1 VAEQSTTTTGKEE
14 NEMDLKRRNFVGG
27 LGAFGAATA
36 IGVPSKRASAATPV
50 KLTLPWLPLG
60 TFSYTFVA
68 KKLGYFEKRGL
79 DVTIDRGFGSTR
91 VCVPVDQG
99 QYDFGLLDLAVMAG
113 CAGKGLDLTAIAGV
127 WPRSPIGIFS
137 LKELSIT
144 KPKDLEGQSIGF
156 VTGGGEFQLW
166 PAFVKATGIDA
177 TKINIVSMDPA
188 GLMRAA
194 ADKQI
199 KVVGN
204 FFGSIAPTFWAN
216 KIDINAM
223 FYEDYGVKMYS
234 IVLACKKATLQNRSE
249 LCKGIVEALMEGLK
263 YVYLNPEKAIDLH
276 VESLKEFQG
285 GSPGTR
291 EVLTFGQE
299 IGTSLGFVPSFKANG
314 LGFMD
319 PDLVAATRESVESYM
334 DIKPLPPVA
343 KLFTNQFVGSVKL
356 TDAEWA
362 QVEQRVRST
371 LPTMRG

>member
-1 VAEQSTTTTGKEE
+1 
-14 NEMDLKRRNFVGG
+14 MDLKRRNLVGG
-27 LGAFGAATA
+27 LGALGATAA
-36 IGVPSKRASAATPV
+36 IGVSPRRASAATAV

-60 TFSYTFVA
+60 TYSYVFVA
-68 KKLGYFEKRGL
+68 KRLGYFEKRGL
-79 DVTIDRGFGSTR
+79 DVTIDRGFGSTK

-137 LKELSIT
+137 LKELNIA

-177 TKINIVSMDPA
+177 KKINIVSMDPA

-216 KIDINAM
+216 KIDIDAM

-234 IVLACKKATLQNRSE
+234 IVLACKRATLQNKPDI
-249 LCKGIVEALMEGLK
+249 CKGVVEGLMEGLK
-263 YVYLNPEKAIDLH
+263 FAYLNPEKAIDLH

-291 EVLTFGQE
+291 EVLTYGQE

-319 PDLVAATRESVESYM
+319 PDLVAATRESVETYM
-334 DIKPLPPVA
+334 DIKPVPPIA
-343 KLFTNQFVGSVKL
+343 QLFTNQFVGSVKL
-356 TDAEWA
+356 TEAEWA
-362 QVEQRVRST
+362 QVEKRVRST

>member
-1 VAEQSTTTTGKEE
+1 MQV
-14 NEMDLKRRNFVGG
+14 RRRTFVGG
-27 LGAFGAATA
+27 MGALGVAAAMGVSSRRVSAATA
-36 IGVPSKRASAATPV
+36 V

-60 TFSYTFVA
+60 TFSYAFVA
-68 KKLGYFEKRGL
+68 KRLGYFEKRGL
-79 DVTIDRGFGSTR
+79 DVTIDRGFGSTQ

-137 LKELSIT
+137 LKELNIT

-177 TKINIVSMDPA
+177 KKVNIVSMDPA

-204 FFGSIAPTFWAN
+204 FFGSIAPTFWAK

-234 IVLACKKATLQNRSE
+234 VVLTCKRATLENKPE
-249 LCKGIVEALMEGLK
+249 LCKGVVESLMEGLK
-263 YVYLNPEKAIDLH
+263 YAYLNPEKAIDLH

-285 GSPGTR
+285 GSPATR
-291 EVLTFGQE
+291 EVLMFGQE
-299 IGTSLGFVPSFKANG
+299 IGTSLGFVPSFKSGG

-319 PDLVAATRESVESYM
+319 PDLVAATRESVETYM
-334 DIKPLPPVA
+334 DIKTIPPVA
-343 KLFTNQFVGSVKL
+343 KLFSNQFIGSVKL
-356 TDAEWA
+356 TDAEWS
-362 QVEQRVRST
+362 QVEQRVRSS
-371 LPTMRG
+371 LPSVRG

>member
-1 VAEQSTTTTGKEE
+1 MQV
-14 NEMDLKRRNFVGG
+14 KRRGFVGG
-27 LGAFGAATA
+27 LGALAAATA
-36 IGVPSKRASAATPV
+36 IGASSKSTSAATPV

-60 TFSYTFVA
+60 TYSYVFVA
-68 KKLGYFEKRGL
+68 KRLGYFEKHGL
-79 DVTIDRGFGSTR
+79 DVTIDRGFGSTQ

-137 LKELSIT
+137 LKELNIT
-144 KPKDLEGQSIGF
+144 NPKDLEGQSIGF

-177 TKINIVSMDPA
+177 KKINIISMDPA

-199 KVVGN
+199 KVIGN
-204 FFGSIAPTFWAN
+204 FFGSIAPTFWAK

-234 IVLACKKATLQNRSE
+234 VVLACKRSTLESKSE
-249 LCKGIVEALMEGLK
+249 MCKGVVEGLMEGLK
-263 YVYLNPEKAIDLH
+263 YAYLNPEKAIDLH

-285 GSPGTR
+285 GSPATR
-291 EVLTFGQE
+291 DVLTFGQE
-299 IGTSLGFVPSFKANG
+299 IGTSLGFVPSFKSNG

-319 PDLVAATRESVESYM
+319 PDLVAATRESVETYM
-334 DIKPLPPVA
+334 EIKTVPPVDR
-343 KLFTNQFVGSVKL
+343 LFSNKFVGNVKL
-356 TDAEWA
+356 SDAEWS

-371 LPTMRG
+371 LPSVRG